1 MWRMIF
7 LLSGVVAFAAAMV
20 LGLRQKAA
28 PARGRS
34 APSKDDE
41 SSSA

>member
-20 LGLRQKAA
+20 LGLRQNAL
-28 PARGRS
+28 ARGRS